1 MKAVVDMPSPLAE
14 LPLGTVWCLLFL
26 SLLELRVR
34 SGGNASNL
42 SGADARGTPGDDP
55 LRADAALSL
64 PLDDVP
70 STTSDGLGEE
80 QDDWMD
86 TPFYDPFDR
95 PEGEVIVLAS
105 SPSRSR
111 SPRRA

>member
-1 MKAVVDMPSPLAE
+1 MPSPLAE

-34 SGGNASNL
+34 SGGDLSTL
-42 SGADARGTPGDDP
+42 SGADARGTPCDDP
-55 LRADAALSL
+55 LRADEALSL

-70 STTSDGLGEE
+70 STTNDGLGEE